1 MFTTPKK
8 HNLSNNCN
16 TSAMIT
22 NRYKLSNSTPNL
34 TVHSS
39 NNNSN
44 KRTSTAVYE
53 NGLMYGS
60 ICNADSV
67 SKLNRTLPTRPEKEI
82 NNAGSSGLNKQ
93 NHCEINIV
101 HSEDLAMESTALLAN
116 TLSPDNISQS
126 DQNNTTTT
134 VHDELKQLEQD
145 SDFLESSIYSELQFP
160 PSMYDTD
167 GVCVDDDIVSVRIAS
182 PVSLPQT
189 PTNTNGRAQQIKRI
203 KRKHRT
209 KSKCSATAA
218 ALLANQ
224 RASPTYPPRYTAIYV
239 GSSHNQPDN
248 RLTANH
254 GNGNAA
260 TNAFGQI
267 VSAAAASP
275 FLNAAP
281 VAPNGTYI
289 EQFQYHQQRP
299 MITSMTTLGRHRHH
313 RGANDRIGIVLH
325 RNFERL
331 FLKGSIATPLVNI
344 NEPLVREMH
353 FINS

>member
-1 MFTTPKK
+1 MKKKKVFQYFCEKFTKKKEFFSIADRKQNFMKMFTTPKK
-8 HNLSNNCN
+8 QKLSNNCN
-16 TSAMIT
+16 TSVMIA

-34 TVHSS
+34 AVHSS
-39 NNNSN
+39 NNIGNNNSN

-82 NNAGSSGLNKQ
+82 NNAGSSGLNKP

-126 DQNNTTTT
+126 DQNTTTT

-167 GVCVDDDIVSVRIAS
+167 GVCVDDDIVSVRITS

-189 PTNTNGRAQQIKRI
+189 PTNTNGRTQQIKRI

-239 GSSHNQPDN
+239 GSPHNQPDN

-254 GNGNAA
+254 GSANAA

-281 VAPNGTYI
+281 VAPNGTYV

-313 RGANDRIGIVLH
+313 R
-325 RNFERL
+325 
-331 FLKGSIATPLVNI
+331 
-344 NEPLVREMH
+344 
-353 FINS
+353 